1 MQTIYNV
8 GVYARLSREDERESE
23 SASIENQKE
32 MLCRHVKEQGW
43 NLYSVYVDD
52 GVSGTS
58 FDRPGLNSMITDAK
72 DKKINLILCKDLSRF
87 GRDYIEVGRYTDII
101 FPSIGCRFVALND
114 GVDTIHK
121 NSDMMMVFKNVMND
135 FYARDTSN
143 KIKAVLH
150 SAHKAG
156 KFVGCRTHFGYIRDP
171 NNKHKLIIDPEAA
184 AIVKRIFDLRYQGY
198 GHMRI
203 AHTLNDEK
211 VITPR
216 VYQYR
221 RDGKPNPF
229 NENGF
234 WNDISIRQILAN
246 EFYIGHLVQNKT
258 GNTSYKNKKTI
269 HKPPEEWVK
278 VENTHE
284 PIVSLEV
291 WERVRQMA
299 EAAARPKRTKYGEIS
314 PYAGFMYC
322 RDCGFAMRYQRK
334 HQTFKNGNV
343 ATYESYMCGSSS
355 RSGKQA
361 CSSHYIPLHLLNEIV
376 IADITQKASMVEYD
390 EQSLF
395 ERVGTLKAA
404 EGQSQLAAMNTAK
417 RAAEKR
423 CAELERLIQ
432 SLYEDKVKKVISE
445 DVCARLINQYE
456 AERREQS
463 EKVQILT
470 EQIDNFQLEQSNT
483 REWSEVIRQY
493 KNLESINRDILT
505 KLINKIEVGEKEII
519 DGQKQR
525 EIRIYY
531 KFVGYIG

>member
-1 MQTIYNV
+1 
-8 GVYARLSREDERESE
+8 
-23 SASIENQKE
+23 
-32 MLCRHVKEQGW
+32 
-43 NLYSVYVDD
+43 
-52 GVSGTS
+52 
-58 FDRPGLNSMITDAK
+58 
-72 DKKINLILCKDLSRF
+72 
-87 GRDYIEVGRYTDII
+87 
-101 FPSIGCRFVALND
+101 
-114 GVDTIHK
+114 
-121 NSDMMMVFKNVMND
+121 
-135 FYARDTSN
+135 
-143 KIKAVLH
+143 
-150 SAHKAG
+150 
-156 KFVGCRTHFGYIRDP
+156 
-171 NNKHKLIIDPEAA
+171 
-184 AIVKRIFDLRYQGY
+184 
-198 GHMRI
+198 
-203 AHTLNDEK
+203 
-211 VITPR
+211 
-216 VYQYR
+216 
-221 RDGKPNPF
+221 
-229 NENGF
+229 
-234 WNDISIRQILAN
+234 
-246 EFYIGHLVQNKT
+246 VQNKT

-284 PIVSLEV
+284 PIVSFEV

-334 HQTFKNGNV
+334 HQTFKNGNT

-376 IADITQKASMVEYD
+376 IADITQKASTVEYD
-390 EQSLF
+390 EQGLF

-404 EGQSQLAAMNTAK
+404 EGQSQLAAMNAAK
-417 RAAEKR
+417 RTAEKR

-456 AERREQS
+456 AERREQA
-463 EKVQILT
+463 EKGQTLT
-470 EQIDNFQLEQSNT
+470 GQIDNFQLEQSNT

-493 KNLESINRDILT
+493 KSLEAINRDILT
-505 KLINKIEVGEKEII
+505 KLINKIEIGEKEII